1 MKGRPSKRPVKRGP
15 RGNAPDPD
23 LQRATELFHVGRT
36 REAARLVD
44 AAVARNPKDPNA
56 LRIKALILLKG
67 GLMLEAQ
74 RILDRAHKADPRNPM
89 IPLDQAV
96 IHKLGGRYREMI
108 DSAREACRRMPG
120 NRRAEAMLVQ
130 AFEGAGELDRAIEF
144 VERTIA
150 SRGLDPEMAETYANV
165 LELAGRR
172 EDGLVVADRL
182 LESSSTPPPIRRRL
196 LLHRGRMLEKLGRT
210 DEAMDA
216 FDAAHA
222 LLPVEFDPDAWDR
235 RLDDIIAAT
244 DRLEPGADPSVAEA
258 SEVPVFIASL
268 PRSGTS
274 LVERIVGVHPEAHG
288 AGETGLI
295 GDVLRGF
302 REELDGDPDA
312 AIRTA
317 APDVLERMRVDYLE
331 RQTALFGR
339 SARIVNKHLSNWQR
353 LPVIGRWFPRARIIT
368 IDRPPGDVAISIYGQ
383 NLAHDRMPWTTRL
396 DWIGRMIRSQAR
408 FAEAMRSR
416 VPNPWFE
423 VDYTALVT
431 DPEPRIRELIGFL
444 GLDWDAR
451 CLEPHRSEE
460 GRGGRRFMPTLSMHQ
475 VRQPIGR
482 GGLGRAEA
490 FGDRMAAF
498 ERGHGVDHAGG

>member
-1 MKGRPSKRPVKRGP
+1 MKRKPTSRPGTRASRTGP
-15 RGNAPDPD
+15 PDPS
-23 LQRATELFHVGRT
+23 LQRATELFHAGRT
-36 REAARLVD
+36 MEAARLVD
-44 AAVARNPKDPNA
+44 AVVARNPKDPNA

-67 GLMLEAQ
+67 GLMLDAQ

-96 IHKLGGRYREMI
+96 IHKLGGRYREMTE
-108 DSAREACRRMPG
+108 SAREACRRMPG

-130 AFEGAGELDRAIEF
+130 ALEGAGDHERAIEF
-144 VERTIA
+144 VERTI
-150 SRGLDPEMAETYANV
+150 SKRGLDPEMGESYANV

-182 LESSSTPPPIRRRL
+182 LAASSTPPPIRRRL
-196 LLHRGRMLEKLGRT
+196 LLHRGRMLEKLGRF

-222 LLPVEFDPDAWDR
+222 VLPVAFDPDAWDR
-235 RLDDIIAAT
+235 RLDEIIAAT
-244 DRLEPGADPSVAEA
+244 DRMEVGTDPSPAEA
-258 SEVPVFIASL
+258 TEVPVFIASL

-274 LVERIVGVHPEAHG
+274 LVERIIGVHPQAHG
-288 AGETGLI
+288 AGETGLV

-302 REELDGDPDA
+302 SESLGGDGTMGLAEASPEL
-312 AIRTA
+312 
-317 APDVLERMRVDYLE
+317 LERMRSDYLA
-331 RQTALFGR
+331 QQAALFGR
-339 SARIVNKHLSNWQR
+339 SERIVNKHLSNWQH
-353 LPVIGRWFPRARIIT
+353 LPVIGRWFPHARIIT
-368 IDRPPGDVAISIYGQ
+368 LDRVPGDVAISIYGQ

-396 DWIGRMIRSQAR
+396 EWIGRMIRSQAR
-408 FAEAMRSR
+408 FTDAMRTR
-416 VPNPWFE
+416 MTNPWFE

-431 DPEPRIRELIGFL
+431 EPEPRIREMIEFL
-444 GLDWDAR
+444 GLPWDPR

-482 GGLGRAEA
+482 GGLDRGKA
-490 FGDRMAAF
+490 FGARMAAF
-498 ERGHGVDHAGG
+498 ERGYDAGGG

>member
-1 MKGRPSKRPVKRGP
+1 MKRKPTSRPGNRVARPGV
-15 RGNAPDPD
+15 PDPN
-23 LQRATELFHVGRT
+23 LQRATELFHAGRT
-36 REAARLVD
+36 VEAARLVD

-67 GLMLEAQ
+67 GLMLDAQ

-96 IHKLGGRYREMI
+96 IHKLGGRYPEMI
-108 DSAREACRRMPG
+108 ESAREACRRMPG

-130 AFEGAGELDRAIEF
+130 AFEGAGDHDRAIEF

-150 SRGLDPEMAETYANV
+150 KRGLDPEMGESYANV

-172 EDGLVVADRL
+172 EDALVVADRL
-182 LESSSTPPPIRRRL
+182 LGASSTPPPVRRRL
-196 LLHRGRMLEKLGRT
+196 LLHRGRMLEKLGRI

-216 FDAAHA
+216 YDAAHA
-222 LLPVEFDPDAWDR
+222 VLPVEFDPDAWDR
-235 RLDDIIAAT
+235 RLDEIIAAT
-244 DRLEPGADPSVAEA
+244 ERIDAGIEPTSAEA
-258 SEVPVFIASL
+258 TEVPVFIASL

-274 LVERIVGVHPEAHG
+274 LVERIIGVHPQAHG
-288 AGETGLI
+288 AGETGLV

-302 REELDGDPDA
+302 RDEIEGNGSEGLAGASPEL
-312 AIRTA
+312 
-317 APDVLERMRVDYLE
+317 LERMRSDYLE

-339 SARIVNKHLSNWQR
+339 SDRIVNKHLSNWQH
-353 LPVIGRWFPRARIIT
+353 LPVIGRWFPSARIIT
-368 IDRPPGDVAISIYGQ
+368 LDREPGDVAISIYGQ

-408 FAEAMRSR
+408 FTDALRERL
-416 VPNPWFE
+416 PNPWFE

-431 DPEPRIRELIGFL
+431 EPEPRIRELIEFL
-444 GLDWDAR
+444 GLPWDPR

-482 GGLGRAEA
+482 GGLDRAKA

-498 ERGHGVDHAGG
+498 ERGYEAGGR